1 MVRQE
6 MMAPHREMNLRQ
18 RVQRPREMMVAR
30 VKKLLQKVLMR
41 VNPLQM
47 LLQMDRLRE
56 TDLLLAILLLQ
67 EMQLLPEI
75 LLHLPVL
82 LLLMRLRLLHRQ
94 QQRQPLLQRMQPR
107 RHHHL

>member
-18 RVQRPREMMVAR
+18 RVQRPREMMVAQ

-56 TDLLLAILLLQ
+56 MDLLLAILFLQ
-67 EMQLLPEI
+67 EIQLLLAI

-82 LLLMRLRLLHRQ
+82 LLLMHPRLQHLRQ
-94 QQRQPLLQRMQPR
+94 LQLLLQRMRPR
-107 RHHHL
+107 LHRHL

>member
-18 RVQRPREMMVAR
+18 RVQRPREMMVAQ

-56 TDLLLAILLLQ
+56 MDLLLATLLLR
-67 EMQLLPEI
+67 EMRLLLEI
-75 LLHLPVL
+75 LLHLLVL
-82 LLLMRLRLLHRQ
+82 LLLMRQKLQHLQQLLLLSQ
-94 QQRQPLLQRMQPR
+94 QMQLHP
-107 RHHHL
+107 HHHQ

>member
-82 LLLMRLRLLHRQ
+82 LLLMHPRLQHLRQ
-94 QQRQPLLQRMQPR
+94 LQLLLQRMQPHL
-107 RHHHL
+107 RHHL